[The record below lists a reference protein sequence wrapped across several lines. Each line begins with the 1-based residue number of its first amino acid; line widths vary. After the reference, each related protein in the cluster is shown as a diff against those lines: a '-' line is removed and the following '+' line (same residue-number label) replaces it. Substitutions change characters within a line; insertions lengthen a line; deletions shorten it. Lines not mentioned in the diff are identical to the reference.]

1 MIDPR
6 PLQEGD
12 ACSLAMKCTDE
23 GEEIK
28 ALTTK
33 DRTYVLGRGYMP
45 EGFDEALLGMEPG
58 QTKEFTFDA
67 PLGMEDGK
75 AVMKPI
81 QCTVTVNSVQ
91 KEVVPVIDDA
101 WVKANMPMF
110 ASLQALRDDMRR
122 VFEAQQREA
131 YEGYVQQ
138 MAVGKLTSRFEGR
151 IADEIYEATRTH
163 LMQNLRAELQQQG
176 MTWEQFVAANGG
188 EQQFGMMLMMQTRE
202 VLVQG
207 FCLDAVYRHERMTLT
222 DKDLED
228 ACYGMNPQANPK
240 MMRQQLEDSGRGF
253 ALRETAERLK
263 AARFVTAHAVITT
276 AETLES
282 PAPQETIAEVEA
294 DAKAAEN

>member
-1 MIDPR
+1 M
-6 PLQEGD
+6 
-12 ACSLAMKCTDE
+12 
-23 GEEIK
+23 
-28 ALTTK
+28 
-33 DRTYVLGRGYMP
+33 
-45 EGFDEALLGMEPG
+45 
-58 QTKEFTFDA
+58 
-67 PLGMEDGK
+67 
-75 AVMKPI
+75 
-81 QCTVTVNSVQ
+81 
-91 KEVVPVIDDA
+91 
-101 WVKANMPMF
+101 
-110 ASLQALRDDMRR
+110 
-122 VFEAQQREA
+122 
-131 YEGYVQQ
+131 
-138 MAVGKLTSRFEGR
+138 
-151 IADEIYEATRTH
+151 
-163 LMQNLRAELQQQG
+163 
-176 MTWEQFVAANGG
+176 AANGG